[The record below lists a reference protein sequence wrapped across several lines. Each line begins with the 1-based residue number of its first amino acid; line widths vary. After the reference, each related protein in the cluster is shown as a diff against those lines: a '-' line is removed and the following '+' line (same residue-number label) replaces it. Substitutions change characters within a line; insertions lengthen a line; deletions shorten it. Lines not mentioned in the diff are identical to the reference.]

1 MPEDK
6 QMLTVSSPCLLLN
19 HIAQRYTRT
28 SRIIMEY
35 VDNSLDDCEALYEES
50 SQTYTR
56 PIMVDVRINRSM
68 VGGETQ
74 LQEDQVKA
82 PDPIIEAAAAAPDV
96 DEKAPDLTDEKS
108 PEVVATTTT
117 TTKKKKKKP
126 AVRWKTWVRVTDN
139 CRGMSRAVLARLVQN
154 VGESNKR
161 GSKFT
166 NGQFGFGVHAFR
178 ACASRVQFKTKTES
192 KTLKLTI
199 DRKSEYFPNAK
210 NVKNEAEDGIQTETG
225 TEVMVSNFDD
235 TWSDQLDPSEII
247 KEIQYHFSGLLERKN
262 LQVRVH
268 DAVSGKTVVCQPFIL
283 AITNLARKV
292 EKEFHFE
299 EGVVRCRIFI
309 SKNSIAGRNCMFV
322 SKGRRINEIS
332 DVKSFMKMSR
342 CRWAVWGHPN
352 LLGYI
357 DVSGV
362 LDPVITRDEFRLNN
376 TRKEVYKKI
385 IEEVEPKLYKKLH
398 EVNEN
403 RRVMALAKLEDV
415 VARCMNVAV
424 KKDTRRNADGI
435 SYLQQMMMAKK
446 PIRRRKIDEDF
457 DVEEDEPRQGPQ
469 QKKRKRLD
477 GEEEGEESA
486 KKKRRNN
493 GLGFNIA
500 FVKDLN
506 DEETNEPLRA
516 RLVGGDVNINMK
528 HPDFLTRIKV
538 SKTESQPIV
547 TERLCG
553 YLANVIG
560 AAYKSHTLLRGGG
573 IEKYKD
579 DHSLLLDEILDV
591 TLSLEN
597 QLRSKLKLMQKEMDV
612 GTAQMQQGPPPVAS
626 AGPAAST
633 GQSVQ

>member
-1 MPEDK
+1 
-6 QMLTVSSPCLLLN
+6 MLTVSSPCLLLN

-35 VDNSLDDCEALYEES
+35 VDNSLDDCEILYDEAT
-50 SQTYTR
+50 QTYKR
-56 PIMVDVRINRSM
+56 PITVDVRINRSQ
-68 VGGETQ
+68 VGGGEESDKK
-74 LQEDQVKA
+74 EDKKE
-82 PDPIIEAAAAAPDV
+82 DPAIQAAAAAVPPV
-96 DEKAPDLTDEKS
+96 AEGAADEKS
-108 PEVVATTTT
+108 PEGDAVLAAPSL
-117 TTKKKKKKP
+117 KKKKKK
-126 AVRWKTWVRVTDN
+126 AKAIKWDTWVQVTDN
-139 CRGMSRAVLARLVQN
+139 CRGMSKETLSRLVQN

-178 ACASRVQFKTKTES
+178 ACASRVKFKTKTGD
-192 KTLKLTI
+192 KTLTLTI
-199 DRKSEYFPNAK
+199 DRKSEYFPLSK
-210 NVKNEAEDGIQTETG
+210 NVKNESEEGIQTESG
-225 TEVMVSNFDD
+225 TEVKVSNFDD

-247 KEIQYHFSGLLERKN
+247 KEIQYHFSGLLERKD

-268 DAVSGKTVVCQPFIL
+268 DVVQGKTVLCQPFIF
-283 AITNLARKV
+283 ATTNIARRI
-292 EKEFHFE
+292 EKEFQFE
-299 EGVVRCRIFI
+299 EGTIRCRIYI

-322 SKGRRINEIS
+322 SKGRRINEIC

-362 LDPVITRDEFRLNN
+362 LDPVITRDEFRLND
-376 TRKEVYKKI
+376 TRKQVYKTI
-385 IEEVEPKLYKKLH
+385 IEEVEPQLYKKLH

-424 KKDTRRNADGI
+424 KRDTRRNQDGI

-457 DVEEDEPRQGPQ
+457 DVEEDEQKPSIGS
-469 QKKRKRLD
+469 KKRKRLD
-477 GEEEGEESA
+477 DGENPDEEGV
-486 KKKRRNN
+486 KKKRRPNS

-573 IEKYKD
+573 IEKYKE

-612 GTAQMQQGPPPVAS
+612 GSSQMQRGPPPVTQ
-626 AGPAAST
+626 P
-633 GQSVQ
+633 VQ

>member
-1 MPEDK
+1 
-6 QMLTVSSPCLLLN
+6 MLTVSSPCLLLN

-35 VDNSLDDCEALYEES
+35 VDNSLDDCEALYDEAS
-50 SQTYTR
+50 LTYKR
-56 PIMVDVRINRSM
+56 PITVDVRINRSQ
-68 VGGETQ
+68 VGGPEEPGKPEE
-74 LQEDQVKA
+74 LA
-82 PDPIIEAAAAAPDV
+82 ADPAVQAAAAAASQPSTS
-96 DEKAPDLTDEKS
+96 EGATDEKS
-108 PEVVATTTT
+108 HEDNATAAPTP
-117 TTKKKKKKP
+117 KKKKKK
-126 AVRWKTWVRVTDN
+126 AKAIKWNTWVQVTDN
-139 CRGMSRAVLARLVQN
+139 CRGMDKDTLSRLVQN

-178 ACASRVQFKTKTES
+178 ACASRVQFKTKTGAN
-192 KTLKLTI
+192 TLALTI
-199 DRKSEYFPNAK
+199 DRKSEYFPLAK
-210 NVKNEAEDGIQTETG
+210 NVKNEAEEGIQTATG
-225 TEVMVSNFDD
+225 TEVKVSNFDD

-247 KEIQYHFSGLLERKN
+247 KEIQYHFSGLLERKD

-268 DAVSGKTVVCQPFIL
+268 DVVQGKTVVCQPFIF
-283 AITNLARKV
+283 ATTNIARRI
-292 EKEFHFE
+292 ENEFRFE
-299 EGVVRCRIFI
+299 AGVVRCRIYI

-322 SKGRRINEIS
+322 SKGRRINEIC

-362 LDPVITRDEFRLNN
+362 LDPVITRDEFRLND
-376 TRKEVYKKI
+376 TRKQVYKTI
-385 IEEVEPKLYKKLH
+385 IEEVEPRLYKKLH

-424 KKDTRRNADGI
+424 KRDTRRNADGI

-457 DVEEDEPRQGPQ
+457 DVEEEPRPSGS
-469 QKKRKRLD
+469 KKRKRLD
-477 GEEEGEESA
+477 DGENPEEEGA
-486 KKKRRNN
+486 KKKRRGPNS

-573 IEKYKD
+573 IEKYKE

-612 GTAQMQQGPPPVAS
+612 GTSQMQRGPPPVAQ
-626 AGPAAST
+626 P
-633 GQSVQ
+633 VQ